1 MIRTVHYL
9 VTWLYGFLDRMS
21 SQFSCL
27 TCRAKLL
34 CESRP
39 HALASATR
47 TFNPT
52 STESTIIVN
61 VERALACSPAR
72 GQAHG
77 PSRTG
82 AVPPVFLAVFTL
94 TLNLFC
100 RGLKS

>member
-27 TCRAKLL
+27 TCRANSCVSPPSSLML
-34 CESRP
+34 S
-39 HALASATR
+39 SA

-72 GQAHG
+72 GRAHG

-94 TLNLFC
+94 TLHLFC
-100 RGLKS
+100 MVLYEV